1 MTLSH
6 TVRMSLRLM
15 ALALGLVLLAVPAL
29 RAADSAPALPVTTS
43 FEKVT
48 GAEGAPYVLTIKN
61 TSQDT
66 LTVTAK
72 VLLSVTFHAENK
84 ARNLPAQGIDAG
96 KEWKISDLS
105 ADDKV
110 ILSAPGFATL
120 EVTVP

>member
-1 MTLSH
+1 MTTSH
-6 TVRMSLRLM
+6 TVKLSLRLM
-15 ALALGLVLLAVPAL
+15 ALALGLVLLGAPAL
-29 RAADSAPALPVTTS
+29 RAADAAPALPVTTS

-61 TSQDT
+61 TSQDS

-84 ARNLPAQGIDAG
+84 ARNLPAQTIDAG

>member
-1 MTLSH
+1 MTISH
-6 TVRMSLRLM
+6 TVRMSLRLA
-15 ALALGLVLLAVPAL
+15 ALALGLAVLGAPAL
-29 RAADSAPALPVTTS
+29 RAADAAPALPVTTK
-43 FEKVT
+43 FDKVA
-48 GAEGAPYVLTIKN
+48 GAEGAPYVLTVTN
-61 TSQDT
+61 TSPDT

-84 ARNLPAQGIDAG
+84 ARNLPAQGIEAG

-110 ILSAPGFATL
+110 ILSAPGFAPL

>member
-1 MTLSH
+1 MTISH

-15 ALALGLVLLAVPAL
+15 ALALGLALLAAPAL
-29 RAADSAPALPVTTS
+29 RAADAAPALPVTTS
-43 FEKVT
+43 FEKVAGT
-48 GAEGAPYVLTIKN
+48 EGAPYVLTVKN

-84 ARNLPAQGIDAG
+84 ARNLPAQGIEAG

>member
-1 MTLSH
+1 MTISH

-15 ALALGLVLLAVPAL
+15 ALALGLALLA
-29 RAADSAPALPVTTS
+29 APALPVTTS
-43 FEKVT
+43 FEKVAGT
-48 GAEGAPYVLTIKN
+48 EGAPYVLMVKN

-84 ARNLPAQGIDAG
+84 ARNLPAQGIEAG

>member
-1 MTLSH
+1 MTISH

-15 ALALGLVLLAVPAL
+15 ALALGLALLAAPAL
-29 RAADSAPALPVTTS
+29 RAADAAPALPVTTS
-43 FEKVT
+43 FEKVAGT
-48 GAEGAPYVLTIKN
+48 EGAPYVLMVKN

-72 VLLSVTFHAENK
+72 VLLGVTFHAENK
-84 ARNLPAQGIDAG
+84 ARNLPAQGIEAG

>member
-1 MTLSH
+1 MILSP

-15 ALALGLVLLAVPAL
+15 ALAFGLALLAAPAL
-29 RAADSAPALPVTTS
+29 RADATAPALPVTTS
-43 FEKVT
+43 FEKVA
-48 GAEGAPYVLTIKN
+48 GVEGAPYVLTVKN

-84 ARNLPAQGIDAG
+84 ARNLPPQGIDAG
-96 KEWKISDLS
+96 KEWKVSDLS

-110 ILSAPGFATL
+110 ILSAPGFAPL